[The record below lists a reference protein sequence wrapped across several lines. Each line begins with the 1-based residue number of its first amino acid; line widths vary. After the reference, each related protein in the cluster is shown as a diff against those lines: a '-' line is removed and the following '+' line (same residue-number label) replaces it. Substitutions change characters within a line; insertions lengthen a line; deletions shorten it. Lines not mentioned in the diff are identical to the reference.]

1 MTDRNRDP
9 RFIGGIIVLG
19 CALLILIVRIAD
31 WAANGARLQLGV
43 AAMFLVA
50 GAMLL
55 SSSRREGTVDKD

>member
-1 MTDRNRDP
+1 M
-9 RFIGGIIVLG
+9 GGAVVSEDVWVHPELRSWTSAINDVLTG
-19 CALLILIVRIAD
+19 
-31 WAANGARLQLGV
+31 GARLQLGV